1 MSGAP
6 RTLRS
11 TALAVERAVTRAA
24 VALGCLALV
33 LAISV
38 GAWQVIARFVLFRS
52 ASWSEPLIQA
62 SLIWMTYL
70 ALSGA
75 MRSGTLISVDVLLKA
90 SRGRARIVLRLA
102 GLVAIFA
109 LLAVL
114 LWFGTILCW
123 RIRFQNIAGLNISA
137 AWVYAALPVGSIL
150 SMLALAAHAADP
162 PPDASDPLATN
173 V

>member
-1 MSGAP
+1 MNDALK
-6 RTLRS
+6 TLRS
-11 TALAVERAVTRAA
+11 TALAAERNLTRAA
-24 VALGCLALV
+24 VTLGCLALV
-33 LAISV
+33 VAISV

-70 ALSGA
+70 ALCGA

-90 SRGRARIVLRLA
+90 SRGRARIALRLA

-114 LWFGTILCW
+114 LWFGSILCW
-123 RIRFQNIAGLNISA
+123 KIRFQNIAGLNISA
-137 AWVYAALPVGSIL
+137 AWVYAALPVGSLL
-150 SMLALAAHAADP
+150 SMLALAAHTVDP
-162 PPDASDPLATN
+162 PSDTADTLATN
-173 V
+173 I